1 MRKHLLSVLF
11 LLFSATMVAQALY
24 RTFPSDVLGSD
35 RNIKI
40 LKPRNY
46 AENPEKTYPLII
58 VLDGDFLFEP
68 VAGNVDYLSYWDQ
81 MPESFVIGINQQQ
94 SRYDETAIGN
104 ETGMP
109 EPQSLKFM
117 DFVMEVRQTML
128 DEYRVSPFTV
138 IIGKDITAN
147 LSSYYLL
154 RKEIPV
160 QAMLHIEPEYTTVIQ
175 ENLTRK
181 ISSLKDHNYLYVAN
195 SSKIEAL
202 DTMYDTNTDSLLNSA
217 KNIHLKYE
225 TIEDT
230 NKYSVAAHAIPRGLQ
245 FIFKEYSL
253 INADVFLKEILTTT
267 AGTNKKGK
275 DAVTALSKLQEKYDY
290 IKTVYKVNM
299 EVRLID
305 IVNVAEFL
313 IKNKEWEQLLDVS
326 EYAYKQH
333 PKLLYGRFIEGI
345 AYEGL
350 ERPDRALKSYNAAY
364 VLSPAV
370 GIQKDDVLDKIE
382 LLQVK
387 K

>member
-1 MRKHLLSVLF
+1 MRTYLLSIFILI
-11 LLFSATMVAQALY
+11 FSATATAQALY
-24 RTFPSDVLGSD
+24 RTFPSDVLGND

-81 MPESFVIGINQQQ
+81 MPESFVIGINQRQ
-94 SRYDETAIGN
+94 SRYDETAIN
-104 ETGMP
+104 DESGMP

-138 IIGKDITAN
+138 IVGKDITAN

-160 QAMLHIEPEYTTVIQ
+160 QAMIHIEPQYSTVIEQ
-175 ENLTRK
+175 NLTRK

-195 SSKIEAL
+195 SGKIESL
-202 DTMYDTNTDSLLNSA
+202 DDMYDTETDSLLNSA
-217 KNIHLKYE
+217 NNIHLKYE
-225 TIEDT
+225 TLDGT
-230 NKYSVAAHAIPRGLQ
+230 NKYSVAANAIPRGLQ
-245 FIFKEYSL
+245 FIFNEYTL
-253 INADVFLKEILTTT
+253 INADVFLKETLSSTT
-267 AGTNKKGK
+267 GTPVKGK
-275 DAVTALSKLQEKYDY
+275 DAVTALSKLKAKYDY

-299 EVRLID
+299 EVRLVD

-313 IKNKEWEQLLDVS
+313 INNKEWDQLLDVS
-326 EYAYKQH
+326 AYAYKQY
-333 PKLLYGRFIEGI
+333 PDLLYGRFIEGI

-350 ERPDRALKSYNAAY
+350 ERPDRALKAYNAAY
-364 VLSPAV
+364 ALNPAV